1 MEKSFFAS
9 LFDNS
14 FAADTLITRRVASVL
29 YIILMVLIAIGMLAG
44 VGLSLSQLS
53 YNVLSGLL
61 LLVVVFLS
69 GFVSLVLIRLAFESA
84 VALVMVAQNT
94 SKAKSTK

>member
-9 LFDNS
+9 LLDNS
-14 FAADTLITRRVASVL
+14 FAANTLITRRVASVL
-29 YIILMVLIAIGMLAG
+29 YVILMVLIAIGVLAG

-53 YNVLSGLL
+53 YNPLSGLL
-61 LLVVVFLS
+61 LLLVVFLS
-69 GFVSLVLIRLAFESA
+69 GFVSLVLIRLAFESS

-94 SKAKSTK
+94 SKSKSTK

>member
-1 MEKSFFAS
+1 
-9 LFDNS
+9 
-14 FAADTLITRRVASVL
+14 
-29 YIILMVLIAIGMLAG
+29 MVLIAIGMLAG

-53 YNVLSGLL
+53 YNPLSGLL
-61 LLVVVFLS
+61 LLLVVFLS
-69 GFVSLVLIRLAFESA
+69 GFISLVLIRLAFESS